1 MHFLDALR
9 SRLRAISILTLLV
22 ISSFSTNLAAQ
33 GNIKL
38 IIAIPGPGNMLF
50 MPIELAKKIGADT
63 AEGVELEI
71 RFFGGGPQAFQDMLE
86 KNSDFSA
93 GGMPA
98 LAAQRAS
105 GKPVLC
111 IVPIS
116 RVPAYSLMVRNDLKG
131 KIRKIA
137 DLKGHVIGVKGHTKG
152 GRSTTQMFT
161 EFQLTRAGVAIDSVN
176 FVPAGQSYNDQMAA
190 MVSGSVDAIMGDE
203 PFATRMQKEK
213 VGFYLADFHDTR
225 IVRKMMGG
233 LFLNAHVGTRE
244 DVVRE
249 HPDSAEKMV
258 RTIRRTLVWIKQHSA
273 QEIVNALNLPTA
285 EARDALQS
293 SLSKYK
299 DMYSPD
305 GKFSD
310 EQIKTS
316 EAFFHQVSKDDP
328 NAHALTYKSFIV
340 DKWAG
345 RSP

>member
-1 MHFLDALR
+1 MRFLRSLR
-9 SRLRAISILTLLV
+9 SRLQATSVLTLL
-22 ISSFSTNLAAQ
+22 ITASFSTNLAA
-33 GNIKL
+33 NDNKL
-38 IIAIPGPGNMLF
+38 TIAIPGPGNMLF

-63 AEGVELEI
+63 REGVELEI
-71 RFFGGGPQAFQDMLE
+71 RFFGGGPQAYQDMLE

-111 IVPIS
+111 IVPVS
-116 RVPAYSLMVRNDLKG
+116 RVPAYSLMVRSDLKG
-131 KIRKIA
+131 KIKKIA

-161 EFQLTRAGVAIDSVN
+161 EFQLARAGVPLDSVN
-176 FVPAGQSYNDQMAA
+176 FVPAGQSYTDEMAA

-213 VGFYLADFHDTR
+213 IGFYLADFHDLRT
-225 IVRKMMGG
+225 VRKMMGG
-233 LFLNAHVGTRE
+233 LFLNAQVSTRE

-249 HPDSAEKMV
+249 HPSSAEKMV
-258 RTIRRTLVWIKQHSA
+258 NIIKHTLVWIKQHSA
-273 QEIVNALNLPTA
+273 QEVVNALNLPTA
-285 EARDALQS
+285 EARDALQA
-293 SLSKYK
+293 SLSKNK

-310 EQIKTS
+310 EQNNTS

-328 NAHALTYKSFIV
+328 NARALTYKSFIV